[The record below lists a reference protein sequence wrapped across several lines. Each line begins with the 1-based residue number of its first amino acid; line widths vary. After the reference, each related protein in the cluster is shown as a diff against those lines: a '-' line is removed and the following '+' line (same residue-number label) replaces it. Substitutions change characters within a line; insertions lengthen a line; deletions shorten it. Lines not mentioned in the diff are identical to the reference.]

1 MTKTFCDICGKEE
14 SIVYKYTVPGYSQ
27 FKATSCGVTIM
38 TFNQASDVQ
47 IEICTEC
54 REKIRET
61 LRIIR

>member
-14 SIVYKYTVPGYSQ
+14 PIIYKYTVPGYGQ
-27 FKATSCGVTIM
+27 VKAIAHGVTVM
-38 TFNQASDVQ
+38 TFDQASDVQ

-61 LRIIR
+61 LRIRK